1 MLFAFF
7 RLLSYIFPFEGL
19 CYPVMMFHDSKVAC
33 CPCQVH
39 RMQASFG
46 RAVWMTTCTT
56 FYKAKGVS
64 CTRSINTK
72 VSVFRR
78 VSIPDRQLVNEAF
91 ISG

>member
-7 RLLSYIFPFEGL
+7 RLLSFIFPFDGL
-19 CYPVMMFHDSKVAC
+19 CRPVMVPIHDPKVAC
-33 CPCQVH
+33 CH

-46 RAVWMTTCTT
+46 RAVLMTTCYTISC
-56 FYKAKGVS
+56 KAKGVS